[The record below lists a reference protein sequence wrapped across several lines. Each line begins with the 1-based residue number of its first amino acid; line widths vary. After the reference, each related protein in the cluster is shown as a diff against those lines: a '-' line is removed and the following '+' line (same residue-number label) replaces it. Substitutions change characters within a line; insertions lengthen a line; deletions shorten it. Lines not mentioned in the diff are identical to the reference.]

1 MLEFGLWLSVDLI
14 LSAAADEASTL
25 GFLGDW
31 KLLGGLMQTVILI
44 LAVMLI
50 RTLSISADRLLKF
63 WRTWRQSRSFVRLL
77 GKDYLSNPG
86 RVVTIAQSHPQ
97 SHIATIIAAGLAAVQ
112 QNSQWSSRV
121 DAVESCQRAMR
132 RVGGM
137 TRAELRYG
145 LATLAQ
151 IASVSPLIGLLGT
164 VLGIFGALGEWG
176 AAAAT
181 VRAFIAERTS
191 ESLIT
196 AALGLLVGLAAL
208 WAHNFFR
215 NWLSAL
221 EVQMEATSS
230 ELTTS
235 LLRQRD
241 STPHVYETRPNFVL
255 RNLETTSS
263 GTQRWEVSADSHVF
277 FLLPV
282 WLPLLYCVY
291 ALVRAF

>member
-1 MLEFGLWLSVDLI
+1 VYGLELSL

-25 GFLGDW
+25 GFLGNW

-63 WRTWRQSRSFVRLL
+63 WTAWRQSRSFVRLL
-77 GKDYLSNPG
+77 GKDYLSDPG
-86 RVVTIAQSHPQ
+86 RVRTLAKSHVR
-97 SHIATIIAAGLAAVQ
+97 SHIATIITAGLAAFQ
-112 QNSQWSSRV
+112 QSSQWSCHV
-121 DAVESCQRAMR
+121 DTIESCQRAMR
-132 RVGGM
+132 RVIGM
-137 TRAELRYG
+137 TRAEFRYG

-151 IASVSPLIGLLGT
+151 IASVSPLIGLVGT
-164 VLGIFGALGEWG
+164 VLGIFSAFGRSG
-176 AAAAT
+176 AAAA
-181 VRAFIAERTS
+181 VRAFTAERTS

-208 WAHNFFR
+208 WAHSFFC

-221 EVQMEATSS
+221 ELQMETTSS
-230 ELTTS
+230 ELIVS
-235 LLRQRD
+235 LSRQRD
-241 STPHVYETRPNFVL
+241 SGPPVYETRPNFVL
-255 RNLETTSS
+255 LNLETISS
-263 GTQRWEVSADSHVF
+263 GTQAWEVSADSQVF
-277 FLLPV
+277 FLVPL